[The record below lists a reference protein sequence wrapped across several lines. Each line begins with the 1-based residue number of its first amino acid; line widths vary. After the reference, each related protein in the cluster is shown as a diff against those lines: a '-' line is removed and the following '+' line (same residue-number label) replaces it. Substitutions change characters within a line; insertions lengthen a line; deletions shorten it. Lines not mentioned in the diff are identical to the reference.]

1 MNKLQFLEI
10 LGQKLS
16 EELPRSRVISNL
28 QYYESYIEG
37 AVRAGKP
44 EKEVLEELGDP
55 YMIARTILDTET
67 GEAFYEEQFA
77 EDAEFVQTETTYSEK
92 DGKYTADSNK
102 AEDPAAYRGQNYG
115 GNAGAGSASGQQTY
129 TKTET
134 RSESVYQNEKN
145 RENVSQDSDQGQW
158 EVYHTKSNHGCLLMT
173 IVLILVVVV
182 AVTVVGRV
190 VSFLWPV
197 LVPVLLILLIV
208 SVFSDKRK

>member
-55 YMIARTILDTET
+55 HMIARTILDTET

-77 EDAEFVQTETTYSEK
+77 EDGEFVQTETTYSEK
-92 DGKYTADSNK
+92 NGKYTSQPGEEA
-102 AEDPAAYRGQNYG
+102 GQTFCSERNYG
-115 GNAGAGSASGQQTY
+115 RNASAGTGSGQQTY

-134 RSESVYQNEKN
+134 TPEATYQDGQS
-145 RENVSQDSDQGQW
+145 RENASQDSEQNQW
-158 EVYHTKSNHGCLLMT
+158 KVYQTKSNHGCL
-173 IVLILVVVV
+173 IISIILILVIVV
-182 AVTVVGRV
+182 AVTVVGKV
-190 VSFLWPV
+190 INFLWPV
-197 LVPVLLILLIV
+197 LVPVLLILLVV
-208 SVFSDKRK
+208 SIFSDKRK